1 MNSAEE
7 TSILRS
13 MPKFDY
19 KTREHLVQEETIA
32 SNGAYLS
39 ASRFAKMEFL
49 LPPHGEQQ
57 QIVAEVE
64 RRLSVIDELEAAV
77 QTNFTRVE
85 RLRLAI
91 LSQAFSGELHG

>member
-1 MNSAEE
+1 MNYAEE
-7 TSILRS
+7 ASILRS
-13 MPKFDY
+13 MPKSDC
-19 KTREHLVQEETIA
+19 KAREHPAKEETITIHVA
-32 SNGAYLS
+32 DLS
-39 ASRFAKMEFL
+39 AGRFSKIEFP

-64 RRLSVIDELEAAV
+64 HRLSVIDELEA
-77 QTNFTRVE
+77 NLTRTD